1 MNEYRGICMGW
12 IIIIIAL
19 AYAPI
24 IYKINSRI
32 TSLEEKIVELED
44 EIKQSNL
51 KKY

>member
-1 MNEYRGICMGW
+1 MGW
-12 IIIIIAL
+12 IIIIAL

-32 TSLEEKIVELED
+32 TSLEEKIVELKD